1 MTEGTNRVS
10 TEELLALSTD
20 PRITAR
26 TLEYWRHEGLLPKAT
41 RTGQTG
47 KRPEWT
53 YPADAR
59 EQLQALLCSRETT
72 RQPDELRAT
81 LWFQGYAVDTG
92 RARTSIA
99 AVLRRSHEEILKEI
113 AKRQDPSLP
122 SDEAQWNALE
132 KLARTVARQRGK
144 NAPPRVAKRQPREE
158 RDRAAAVLF
167 GLALGFEDAAERLVE
182 DGENVER
189 MIGVDAGRKPHSGLP
204 AWLTGPASDGLA
216 DFGSIASLPA
226 LTAAVETA
234 AERDMESA
242 RDLARL
248 MLEGL
253 TIVSRVTDA
262 LTLSE
267 NAAGL
272 AAWEAAA
279 TRPMTAIWLT
289 AFVLALRDSG
299 AHSDNLK
306 KIAKSLESDALP
318 LGARI
323 RELAE
328 LPEAELAAEL
338 ESADTLP
345 FIQRAGLL
353 KLIAQV
359 RDEQGDSR

>member
-10 TEELLALSTD
+10 TEELLAQAND

-53 YPADAR
+53 YPAEAR
-59 EQLQALLCSRETT
+59 EQLQALLRSRETT

-81 LWFQGYAVDTG
+81 LWFQSYAVETS
-92 RARTSIA
+92 RARKSIA
-99 AVLRRSHEEILKEI
+99 ATLRRSHEEILKEI

-122 SDEAQWNALE
+122 SDEAQWDALE
-132 KLARTVARQRGK
+132 KLARTVARRRGK
-144 NAPPRVAKRQPREE
+144 NALRVAKRQPREE

-167 GLALGFEDAAERLVE
+167 GLTLGFEQAAERLAE
-182 DGENVER
+182 DGEKVER
-189 MIGVDAGRKPHSGLP
+189 MIGVDAGRKPHGGLP
-204 AWLTGPASDGLA
+204 AWLTGPASEGLA
-216 DFGSIASLPA
+216 DFGTIASLPA

-234 AERDMESA
+234 AESDMESA

-253 TIVSRVTDA
+253 SIVSRLTDA
-262 LTLSE
+262 LTLSD
-267 NAAGL
+267 NAAGM

-299 AHSDNLK
+299 AYSDNLK
-306 KIAKSLESDALP
+306 QIAKTLDSDALP

-323 RELAE
+323 RELAA

-359 RDEQGDSR
+359 RDEQDDSS